1 MISIEPHRY
10 GDAVAMCWLST
21 LTAVACP
28 EYATAPR
35 KPAGRFTSH
44 GPVDSATLH
53 QKVWVSEDDSR
64 TVLASKGS
72 WDQHVNTTV
81 GTVNLLR
88 RNMYSAMLHR
98 QALYWLDLASKGWWG
113 RGDNATMIA
122 ATDAIWGNASHVL
135 RQWQTLLSS
144 SAMQAQLL
152 PRAEVAIFVDEVS
165 AAARPGEQSRS
176 GTLIHFRVFSFK
188 CI

>member
-1 MISIEPHRY
+1 
-10 GDAVAMCWLST
+10 
-21 LTAVACP
+21 
-28 EYATAPR
+28 
-35 KPAGRFTSH
+35 
-44 GPVDSATLH
+44 
-53 QKVWVSEDDSR
+53 
-64 TVLASKGS
+64 
-72 WDQHVNTTV
+72 
-81 GTVNLLR
+81 
-88 RNMYSAMLHR
+88 MYSAMLHR

-176 GTLIHFRVFSFK
+176 ETLIHFRIFSFK